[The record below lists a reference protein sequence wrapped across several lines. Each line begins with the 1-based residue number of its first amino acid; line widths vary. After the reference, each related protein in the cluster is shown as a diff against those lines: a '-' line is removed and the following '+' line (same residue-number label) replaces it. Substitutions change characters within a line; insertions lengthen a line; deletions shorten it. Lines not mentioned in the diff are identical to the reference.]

1 MNGVRPSQ
9 CVVSPH
15 CSHKLQPLDRTI
27 YGPMKKFYY
36 TACNEWMYQNPGQ
49 RMTIYD
55 VAGLVGKAYPKAFTS
70 TNILSGFRNT
80 GISPL
85 DVNVF
90 SEDDFVQSFVTD
102 QAAPPVQDVPS
113 RDSGAPLVQPEDPGT
128 SSAATLILPEESR
141 SASGVG
147 KDEDLPTVEQQTNHE
162 ASRFENTTAQ
172 LEQREINLEKA
183 AFSSCSPEVLWPHPK
198 AERRTCKT
206 RRLGKTRILID
217 TPEKNASDAHRSEMP
232 VSVEEPLSS
241 RPTADHLT
249 TDMPLPATA
258 DDQVDGA
265 DMNGMNDSVLEKK
278 DISKTYLCIFCQ
290 ENFQHSRPGD
300 VWIQCQTCE
309 NWCHEE
315 CADIRSG
322 CYFTCDL

>member
-1 MNGVRPSQ
+1 
-9 CVVSPH
+9 
-15 CSHKLQPLDRTI
+15 
-27 YGPMKKFYY
+27 MKKFYY

-70 TNILSGFRNT
+70 TNILSGFRRT

-128 SSAATLILPEESR
+128 SSAAIPILPEESR
-141 SASGVG
+141 SASGVE
-147 KDEDLPTVEQQTNHE
+147 KDEDLTTVEQQTNHE

-183 AFSSCSPEVLWPHPK
+183 AFSSCSPEVLRPHPK
-198 AERRTCKT
+198 AERRTYKT
-206 RRLGKTRILID
+206 RRLGKTRILTD
-217 TPEKNASDAHRSEMP
+217 TPEKNEIAA
-232 VSVEEPLSS
+232 
-241 RPTADHLT
+241 
-249 TDMPLPATA
+249 
-258 DDQVDGA
+258 
-265 DMNGMNDSVLEKK
+265 KK
-278 DISKTYLCIFCQ
+278 NPQKETFK
-290 ENFQHSRPGD
+290 
-300 VWIQCQTCE
+300 
-309 NWCHEE
+309 
-315 CADIRSG
+315 
-322 CYFTCDL
+322 